1 MVQFVP
7 VSRKRH
13 GAKRWR
19 CPENHGFAAGDALV
33 PVVSVE
39 LRRVAPRHAGGVRGT
54 GGGLPTVYQA
64 AFWSAREGLK
74 VVPDLS
80 MAQATLRRRSPTWR
94 RARPWL

>member
-39 LRRVAPRHAGGVRGT
+39 LRRVAPAMPV
-54 GGGLPTVYQA
+54 
-64 AFWSAREGLK
+64 AFVEQGEAIFAELNE
-74 VVPDLS
+74 
-80 MAQATLRRRSPTWR
+80 
-94 RARPWL
+94 